1 MVRLAGQIA
10 SADKNPRPER
20 MDHSKAP
27 HMYQFLGLLCLL
39 LAGAG
44 SAIHAQSLPTDTQM
58 AQNGPAPLREL
69 SLEQLGKIEVTT
81 ASKTPEA
88 LWKTPAAIFV
98 ITNEDIR
105 RSGATSIPEALR
117 LAPGVEV
124 GRIDANTWA
133 IGIRGLQSNFSKS
146 VLVLIDG
153 RSVYTP
159 LFSGVFWDVQDLPLE
174 DVDRIEVIR
183 GPGGTIWGPNAVNG
197 VINIITKN
205 SEDTHGA
212 LVSVLAGNVDKTIDT
227 VRMGGGNGRGLNYRV
242 FARGFDR
249 GAQFHTD
256 GNNFDG
262 FHQERG
268 GFRSDWNRNTTDT
281 YTLQG
286 DIYRGDSPHMV
297 GLGSI
302 NPPTLGVQTVVDSAV
317 SGGDLLARWRRDLGN
332 GSDIYLQAYFDRT
345 QRIDRSLGESRNTFD
360 IDFVHRIRAG
370 SRNQLSYGAGLRWSP
385 YHIEPSQN
393 ADVEP
398 HDDTDH
404 IHSLFVQDEF
414 QVVPNR
420 VSITA
425 GMKVQH
431 NNFTGFDAQPSI
443 RALWTPSEHQSF
455 WAAVTRAVTTPSR
468 LEEGFNLNGVASVN
482 PLILVRVSGNPD
494 FRSET
499 LLGYEGGYRQLFSKS
514 VYIDLA
520 VFHNDYAD
528 LQSFGSPTVFTEN
541 TPPGPHTVID
551 IPYANQIAGATDGF
565 EISPTWNVTS
575 AWRIAGS
582 YSFLTAGMHATGG
595 VVDISSTGSIQT
607 YEGSS
612 PRQEL
617 ELRSFLNLP
626 FHFEF
631 DPSYRY
637 VSALPAQKV
646 NAYQTMDAR
655 FGFNY
660 RQFQFTVDG
669 QNLFQPSHFEWGTG
683 DPAQALIGIRRA
695 VYGSI
700 VWNSGR

>member
-1 MVRLAGQIA
+1 
-10 SADKNPRPER
+10 
-20 MDHSKAP
+20 MDHSQALRHPKTTRLFVCIA
-27 HMYQFLGLLCLL
+27 LLCSGALL
-39 LAGAG
+39 R
-44 SAIHAQSLPTDTQM
+44 AQSAPSDSQI
-58 AQNGPAPLREL
+58 AQSGPAPLREL

-183 GPGGTIWGPNAVNG
+183 GPGGTVWGPNAVNG

-205 SEDTHGA
+205 SADTHGA
-212 LVSVLAGNVDKTIDT
+212 LISLLAGNVDRT
-227 VRMGGGNGRGLNYRV
+227 VDSVRVGGGNGRGLNYRV
-242 FARGFDR
+242 FARGFNR
-249 GAQFHTD
+249 APEFHAD

-262 FHQERG
+262 WHQERG
-268 GFRSDWNRNTTDT
+268 GFRADWNRLTNGT

-286 DIYRGDSPHMV
+286 DIYRGDSPHLV

-302 NPPTLGVQTVVDSAV
+302 NPPTPGVQTVVDSAV

-332 GSDIYLQAYFDRT
+332 GSDIYLQVYFDRT
-345 QRIDRSLGESRNTFD
+345 QRIDPSVGESRNTFD

-370 SRNQLSYGAGLRWSP
+370 NRNQLSYGAGLRRSP
-385 YHIEPSQN
+385 YHIEQTSQN
-393 ADVEP
+393 VDVEP

-414 QVVPNR
+414 QLIPNR
-420 VSITA
+420 FSITA
-425 GMKVQH
+425 GLKLQH
-431 NNFTGFDAQPSI
+431 ENFTGFDAQPSV
-443 RALWTPSEHQSF
+443 RALWSLSEHQSF

-468 LEEGFNLNGVASVN
+468 LEEGFDLNGVASIN
-482 PLILVRVSGNPD
+482 PLILVRVSGNPN
-494 FRSET
+494 FRPET
-499 LLGYEGGYRQLFSKS
+499 LVGYEGGYRQLFSQS
-514 VYIDLA
+514 VYVDLS
-520 VFHNDYAD
+520 VFHNDYND
-528 LQSFGSPTVFTEN
+528 LQSFGTPTIFAEN
-541 TPPGPHTVID
+541 TPPGPHTVLD

-565 EISPTWNVTS
+565 ELSPTWNVTS
-575 AWRIAGS
+575 AWRLAGS
-582 YSFLTAGMHATGG
+582 YSFLTAGMHAKGG
-595 VVDISSTGSIQT
+595 TADISSTGSIQT

-612 PRQEL
+612 PRHQL

-626 FHFEF
+626 YHFEF

-660 RQFQFTVDG
+660 KQFQLSVVG

-683 DPAQALIGIRRA
+683 DPSQALIGIRRA
-695 VYGSI
+695 VYGNI
-700 VWNSGR
+700 VWNSSR